1 MQTVGGGIEAEVG
14 GQRASGQGGA
24 QAVGVG
30 ALVDEAT
37 LFEQG
42 QQVGI
47 RMGHCSLQGGMAKR
61 LRRLS

>member
-1 MQTVGGGIEAEVG
+1 MQAVGGGVEAQVG
-14 GQRASGQGGA
+14 GQRTSGQGGA

-47 RMGHCSLQGGMAKR
+47 RMGHCSLLGG
-61 LRRLS
+61 RRNA